1 MSTVIRE
8 SKNCNGM
15 AVSFIRK
22 SAIIWMSMREFMW
35 SIIHERIYSM
45 RQQHFCRIVRAIEF
59 SNHMQRG
66 WTTV

>member
-1 MSTVIRE
+1 MSPVIRE

-22 SAIIWMSMREFMW
+22 SAISWMSMREFMW

-59 SNHMQRG
+59 SNHTQRG